1 MRSISVFLAIACL
14 AMTAAAGE
22 QAGELSA
29 YLPDELAPGVTACGQ
44 PEHFIGKKL
53 FDYMDGGAEL
63 YLAYGFTDIA
73 VRDYSK
79 AAVKLSVEIYRLATP
94 ADAFGAFSHRSQG
107 QRVEIGIPAVMANGV
122 LSFFK
127 GRLYVRLVAK
137 SSPAGAA
144 PVLVAAGKNLAAKLP
159 GKCEPPADV
168 AHLPAGAVAGSLRY
182 LTNPQTARTVWF
194 DGEGDIILSKGA
206 RAVTA
211 FYSAGE
217 SDIQLTRVIYPTP
230 KAARAACLALANKLE
245 LKPVQDSSGCAFGGK
260 TPDDGYAAGSAAR
273 DVFRFA
279 SGAADQQNAVSW
291 LAKIK

>member
-1 MRSISVFLAIACL
+1 MRSVSVFLTIACL
-14 AMTAAAGE
+14 AMTAGAGD
-22 QAGELSA
+22 QAGELFA
-29 YLPDELAPGVTACGQ
+29 YLPAELAPGVTACGK

-63 YLAYGFTDIA
+63 YLAYGFSDIG
-73 VRDYSK
+73 VRNYSQ
-79 AAVKLSVEIYRLATP
+79 ATIKLTVEIYRLGSP
-94 ADAFGAFSHRSQG
+94 ADAFGAFSHRSKG
-107 QRVEIGIPAVMANGV
+107 KAVEIGIPAVLANGM

-137 SSPAGAA
+137 SDPAGAA
-144 PVLVAAGKNLAAKLP
+144 KVLVAAGKSLASKLP
-159 GKCEPPADV
+159 GKCEPPADI

-182 LTNPQTARTVWF
+182 LPNPQTARTVWF
-194 DGEGDIILSKGA
+194 DGEGDIILSKEA

-230 KAARAACLALANKLE
+230 KAALAACLALSKKLE
-245 LKPVQDSSGCAFGGK
+245 LKPVQDSTACAFGGR
-260 TPDDGYAAGSAAR
+260 TPDDVYTAGAATR
-273 DVFRFA
+273 DIFSFA
-279 SGAADQQNAVSW
+279 SGAADQKGAESW